1 MMNMPRRGVRL
12 AGIGVVVAMLIA
24 TVGVA
29 ASGASRTTK
38 SSSGSG
44 VTTAGISAKECAANH
59 KAGVINF
66 ETSFSYAAAASILD
80 VVVAKD
86 RGYFSDMCLNVRLE
100 SGFSTTNVA
109 DVSTDH
115 VQISSLGSNSEVV
128 AANLEH
134 ASVVGIATLGNT
146 AITELLTPP
155 SANITSL
162 SQLDGKPVGIKGA
175 LPYEVASMLAKEGA
189 KISTLKQI
197 QVGFDPTII
206 ANGSID
212 ALPVYKS
219 NEPYELN
226 QKGIKYTVWDP
237 TKYDIAASFA
247 SFIANRHFAK
257 THPTAV
263 TDFLRADLH
272 AFWWSY
278 DNKTAAVKYTEALL
292 PSYLGI
298 TPSLSLFRWRVESA
312 VCVNFAAKGAP
323 FGQVNLTAAENE
335 YKQDA
340 RLGLLAK
347 NANITPDFDNSYL
360 DAAYN
365 GTTLIWPTKF
375 NH

>member
-1 MMNMPRRGVRL
+1 MMNLPRRGVRL
-12 AGIGVVVAMLIA
+12 AVISVVVGTLLA
-24 TVGVA
+24 TFGVTT
-29 ASGASRTTK
+29 SGATK
-38 SSSGSG
+38 TSAKSTSASG
-44 VTTAGISAKECAANH
+44 VTTAGISAKECAANR

-80 VVVAKD
+80 VVVAKE
-86 RGYFSDMCLNVRLE
+86 RGYFSDMCLNVKLE

-128 AANLEH
+128 AANIEH
-134 ASVVGIATLGNT
+134 ANVVGIATLGNT

-155 SANITSL
+155 AAHITNL
-162 SQLDGKPVGIKGA
+162 TQLDGKPVGIKGA
-175 LPYEVASMLAKEGA
+175 LPYEIASMLAKEGV
-189 KISTLKQI
+189 KISSLQQI
-197 QVGFDPTII
+197 QVGYDPTII

-226 QKGIKYTVWDP
+226 QHGIKYVVWDP

-247 SFIANRHFAK
+247 AFIANRHFAK

-263 TDFLRADLH
+263 TDFLRADLY
-272 AFWWSY
+272 AFAWSY
-278 DNKTAAVKYTEALL
+278 AHKTNAVTYTQTLL

-298 TPSLSLFRWRVESA
+298 TKSLSLFRWRVESV
-312 VCVNFAAKGAP
+312 VCVKYAEKGVP

-347 NANITPDFDNSYL
+347 NQNVTPDFDNSYL
-360 DAAYN
+360 DAAYS
-365 GTTLIWPTKF
+365 GTTLVWPTKDR
-375 NH
+375 